1 MIDNS
6 GLILFDKPI
15 GMTSRDVD
23 NFIMKKFSSRHVGHL
38 GTLDPFA
45 SGLLIIGINQGTKL
59 LSIMEDSYKSYEAT
73 LKLGEKTDTGDNTG
87 SIIETSAI
95 PLLSKELI
103 ESVFQSFIG
112 NQKQIPPVYS
122 AKKINGIPS
131 YKLARKNE
139 QVELRPIDINITDL
153 RLNSFSKDSLSFS
166 CTVSKGTYIRT
177 LGEDLAKKINTVGH
191 LIFLRRTMVN
201 NITMDNKNNI
211 STLDSIRII
220 PLVQCI
226 KLLKIKTII
235 LKERYVGQKI
245 SINIKDN
252 IFIALDRS
260 GEPLA
265 IYTKLK
271 DNIYKVKRGFSNE
284 GID

>member
-177 LGEDLAKKINTVGH
+177 LGEDLAKK
-191 LIFLRRTMVN
+191 LIL
-201 NITMDNKNNI
+201 
-211 STLDSIRII
+211 
-220 PLVQCI
+220 
-226 KLLKIKTII
+226 
-235 LKERYVGQKI
+235 
-245 SINIKDN
+245 
-252 IFIALDRS
+252 
-260 GEPLA
+260 
-265 IYTKLK
+265 
-271 DNIYKVKRGFSNE
+271 
-284 GID
+284 

>member
-1 MIDNS
+1 
-6 GLILFDKPI
+6 
-15 GMTSRDVD
+15 
-23 NFIMKKFSSRHVGHL
+23 
-38 GTLDPFA
+38 
-45 SGLLIIGINQGTKL
+45 
-59 LSIMEDSYKSYEAT
+59 
-73 LKLGEKTDTGDNTG
+73 
-87 SIIETSAI
+87 
-95 PLLSKELI
+95 
-103 ESVFQSFIG
+103 
-112 NQKQIPPVYS
+112 
-122 AKKINGIPS
+122 
-131 YKLARKNE
+131 
-139 QVELRPIDINITDL
+139 
-153 RLNSFSKDSLSFS
+153 
-166 CTVSKGTYIRT
+166 
-177 LGEDLAKKINTVGH
+177 
-191 LIFLRRTMVN
+191 MVN